1 MKPIINQQK
10 IEDIEFILRSW
21 SKELDDFERTLN
33 QLIKC
38 QRGWIKH
45 FQDTHKSQGKIRI

>member
-1 MKPIINQQK
+1 MNKTK
-10 IEDIEFILRSW
+10 IEDIKFILRSW